1 MDERQE
7 IKKVQNKAA
16 RWFSDYMKRATSSLS
31 SDEARRQIIKAS
43 LSVFR
48 RTMRNDEALFCRV
61 RDFCAVKRTV
71 GEKERFFDRV
81 MGLLKEQIRAE
92 VRSKSP
98 EGKQADEE
106 N

>member
-1 MDERQE
+1 MEERQE
-7 IKKVQNKAA
+7 IKKIQAKAA
-16 RWFSDYMKRATSSLS
+16 RWFSDYMKRATSGLS
-31 SDEARRQIIKAS
+31 SAEARSQIIKAS

-48 RTMRNDEALFCRV
+48 RTMRRDEAFFCRV

-81 MGLLKEQIRAE
+81 MGLLKEQIREE

-98 EGKQADEE
+98 ERKQADEE
-106 N
+106 I